1 MPKRKLDA
9 AFVQLAY
16 CPEGKKKLDYWDTR
30 ISGFVLECR
39 AGGGKT
45 YALRYT
51 DEGGVQRQHKIGR
64 FENIT
69 FDQAKKAARRFRSEV
84 ELGGNPAAEKEER
97 KAIPTYKELADQH
110 LTHAKATLRRPQNT
124 EINLRVHI
132 VPRWGKTRLIDIKPQ
147 DVAKW
152 LAEKANTGLK
162 PATVEKIRVVF
173 SRSFE
178 LARQWN
184 IPGSD
189 RNPVRGLHRRK
200 FDNARSRYLSA
211 EEVQRILKAAEKSRN
226 KQLKAI
232 IQLLLLTG
240 ARKSELLHAEW
251 KHVNLERQEWLIPMS
266 KTGKARHVPLSKAA
280 VDVIEKLP
288 KFEKCPYLVPNP
300 RTKKPYECI
309 KRPWDTVRI
318 EAGVSDVC
326 IHDLRHSAA
335 SFMINAGTNLY
346 AVGRVLGHAD
356 HQSTMRYSH
365 LANDTLLAAVE
376 AGAAKMAAAT
386 ASQSQ

>member
-1 MPKRKLDA
+1 
-9 AFVQLAY
+9 VQLAY
-16 CPEGKKKLDYWDTR
+16 CPEGKKKLDYWDTT

-39 AGGGKT
+39 ASGGKT
-45 YALRYT
+45 YAVRYT
-51 DEGGVQRQHKIGR
+51 DEAGVQRQHKIGR

-69 FDQAKKAARRFRSEV
+69 FDQARKAARRIRSEI
-84 ELGGNPAAEKEER
+84 ELGGNPAAQKEER
-97 KAIPTYKELADQH
+97 KAIPTYKEIADQH
-110 LTHAKATLRRPQNT
+110 LAHAKATLRRPENT

-132 VPRWGKTRLIDIKPQ
+132 VPRWGKMRLTDIKRQ

-152 LAEKANTGLK
+152 LAQKEAEGLK

-178 LARQWN
+178 LARQWD

-189 RNPVRGLHRRK
+189 RNPVRGLPRRK
-200 FDNARSRYLSA
+200 FNNARNRYLSSD
-211 EEVQRILKAAEKSRN
+211 EVQRILEAAEKSRN
-226 KQLKAI
+226 TQLKAI

-251 KHVNLERQEWLIPMS
+251 KHINLERREWLIPMS
-266 KTGKARHVPLSKAA
+266 KTGKPRHVPLSQAA
-280 VDVIEKLP
+280 IDVIEKLP
-288 KFEKCPYLVPNP
+288 RFEKCSYLIPNP
-300 RTKKPYECI
+300 KTKKPYDCI
-309 KRPWDTVRI
+309 KRPWDTVRT
-318 EAGVSDVC
+318 EAGVSDAH

-335 SFMINAGTNLY
+335 SFMINAGIDLY

-376 AGAAKMAAAT
+376 AGAAKMKGAA
-386 ASQSQ
+386 

>member
-16 CPEGKKKLDYWDTR
+16 CPEGKKKLDYWDTT

-39 AGGGKT
+39 ASGRKT

-51 DEGGVQRQHKIGR
+51 DEAGVQRQHKIGR

-69 FDQAKKAARRFRSEV
+69 FDQARKAARKLRSEV
-84 ELGGNPAAEKEER
+84 ELGGNPAAQKEER
-97 KAIPTYKELADQH
+97 KAIPTYKEIADQH
-110 LTHAKATLRRPQNT
+110 LTHAKATLRRPENT

-132 VPRWGKTRLIDIKPQ
+132 VPRWGRTRLTDIKPQ

-152 LAEKANTGLK
+152 FAQKEAEGLK

-189 RNPVRGLHRRK
+189 RNPVRGLPRRK
-200 FDNARSRYLSA
+200 FNNARNRYLSA
-211 EEVQRILKAAEKSRN
+211 DEVQRILKAAEKSRN
-226 KQLKAI
+226 RQLKAI

-251 KHVNLERQEWLIPMS
+251 KHVNIERREWLIPMS
-266 KTGKARHVPLSKAA
+266 KTGTPRHVPLSQAA
-280 VDVIEKLP
+280 IEVIEKLP
-288 KFEKCPYLVPNP
+288 RFEKCPYLIPNP
-300 RTKKPYECI
+300 KTKKPYDCI
-309 KRPWDTVRI
+309 KRPWDTVRTN
-318 EAGVSDVC
+318 AGLSDVH

-335 SFMINAGTNLY
+335 SFMINAGIDLY

-376 AGAAKMAAAT
+376 AGAAKMKGAA
-386 ASQSQ
+386 

>member
-1 MPKRKLDA
+1 
-9 AFVQLAY
+9 VQLAY
-16 CPEGKKKLDYWDTR
+16 CPEGKKKLDYWDTTV
-30 ISGFVLECR
+30 SGFVLECR

-51 DEGGVQRQHKIGR
+51 DEGGTQRQHKIGR

-110 LTHAKATLRRPQNT
+110 LTHARATLRRPENT

-132 VPRWGKTRLIDIKPQ
+132 LPRWGKARLTDIKPQ

-152 LAEKANTGLK
+152 LAEKANEGLK

-189 RNPVRGLHRRK
+189 RNPVRGLPRPK
-200 FDNARSRYLSA
+200 FNNARSRYLSA
-211 EEVQRILKAAEKSRN
+211 DEVQKILEAAEKSRN
-226 KQLKAI
+226 RQLRAI
-232 IQLLLLTG
+232 IQLLLFTG
-240 ARKSELLHAEW
+240 ARKSELLRAEW
-251 KHVNLERQEWLIPMS
+251 KHVNIGRREWLIPMS
-266 KTGKARHVPLSKAA
+266 KTGKPRHVPLSQAA
-280 VDVIEKLP
+280 IDVIENLP
-288 KFEKCPYLVPNP
+288 RFEKCPYLVPNP
-300 RTKKPYECI
+300 KTKKPYECI
-309 KRPWDTVRI
+309 KGPWDRVRAK
-318 EAGVSDVC
+318 AGVSDVC

-335 SFMINAGTNLY
+335 SFMINAGIDLY
-346 AVGRVLGHAD
+346 HVGRVLGHAD

-376 AGAAKMAAAT
+376 AGAAKMAVIT
-386 ASQSQ
+386 TSQS